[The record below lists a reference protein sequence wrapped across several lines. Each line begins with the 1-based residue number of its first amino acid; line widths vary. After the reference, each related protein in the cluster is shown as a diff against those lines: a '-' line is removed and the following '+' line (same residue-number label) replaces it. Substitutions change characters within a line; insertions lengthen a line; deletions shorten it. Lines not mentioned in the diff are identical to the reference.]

1 MSRGLSRSPP
11 GFPTLVLLAAMSV
24 LSLNM
29 FLPSLP
35 SIAADF
41 EVDYALA
48 SLAVAGYMATTA
60 VMHLLIGPLSDRFG
74 RRPLLLA
81 GLGVFALASI
91 GCFLAADIWAFLAF
105 RVLQSGMIAGWV
117 LSLAMV
123 RDTSPPR
130 ETASRIGYV
139 TMVMAIGP
147 MIGPMLGGALDDA
160 LGWRANFAFYALLGF
175 AALAWCWI
183 DVGETNRNRSATLL
197 RQFHE
202 YPALVRSRRF
212 WGYTACMV
220 FSSGTFYVF
229 LAGVPLAASAAFGLS
244 AATLGFYMGT
254 ITVGFA
260 FGSFLSGRFARRFG
274 FSTMM
279 IAGRVVALAGLTGGL
294 GLFVLGEVSVLT
306 LFGATIFA
314 GLGNGLTMPSANA
327 GAMSLRPHLAGSAA
341 GLAGAT
347 TVAGGAALTSI
358 VGAIITT
365 EHGVWQLLGAMLVCV
380 VAGLAAAVYV
390 RRVDRLELDSAAD
403 SVG

>member
-1 MSRGLSRSPP
+1 MDGPERGPP
-11 GFPTLVLLAAMSV
+11 GFSTLVLLAAMSV

-35 SIAADF
+35 TIAADF
-41 EVDYALA
+41 AVDYALV
-48 SLAVAGYMATTA
+48 SLAIAGYMATTA
-60 VMHLLIGPLSDRFG
+60 VMHLVIGPLSDRFG

-91 GCFLAADIWAFLAF
+91 GCFLAASIWTFLAF
-105 RVLQSGMIAGWV
+105 RVLQSAMVAGWV
-117 LSLAMV
+117 LSLAIV
-123 RDTSPPR
+123 RDTSEPR

-147 MIGPMLGGALDDA
+147 MIGPMIGGGLDE
-160 LGWRANFAFYALLGF
+160 LFGWRANFALYALLGL
-175 AALAWCWI
+175 AAFAWCWV

-202 YPALVRSRRF
+202 YPALFGSRRF

-229 LAGVPLAASAAFGLS
+229 LAGAPLAASAAFGLS
-244 AATLGFYMGT
+244 AATLGFFMGT

-260 FGSFLSGRFARRFG
+260 FGSFLSGRFAKRFQ

-279 IAGRVVALAGLTGGL
+279 IAGRVVALCGLTAGL
-294 GLFVLGEVSVLT
+294 LFYAVGEVSVFT

-327 GAMSLRPHLAGSAA
+327 GALSMRPQLAGSAA

-347 TVAGGAALTSI
+347 TVAGGALLTSI
-358 VGAIITT
+358 VGAVLSA
-365 EHGVWQLLGAMLVCV
+365 EHGVWQLLAAMLLCV
-380 VAGLAAAVYV
+380 LAGLAAALYV
-390 RRVDRLELDSAAD
+390 QRVDRLETEPVAD
-403 SVG
+403 TRS

>member
-1 MSRGLSRSPP
+1 MAYVERTPP
-11 GFPTLVLLAAMSV
+11 GFPTLVLLAALSV

-29 FLPSLP
+29 FVPSLP
-35 SIAADF
+35 HIAADF
-41 EVDYALA
+41 AVDYALA

-60 VMHLLIGPLSDRFG
+60 IMHLLIGPLSDRFG

-81 GLGVFALASI
+81 GLGIFSLASI
-91 GCFLAADIWAFLAF
+91 GCFLAANIWIFLGF
-105 RVLQSGMIAGWV
+105 RVLQSAIVAGWV
-117 LSLAMV
+117 LSLAIV
-123 RDTSPPR
+123 RDTSEPG

-147 MIGPMLGGALDDA
+147 MLGPMLGGALDDVF
-160 LGWRANFAFYALLGF
+160 GWRANFACYALLGLGTF
-175 AALAWCWI
+175 AWCWV
-183 DVGETNRNRSATLL
+183 DAGETNRNRSSTLT

-212 WGYTACMV
+212 WGYTLCMV
-220 FSSGTFYVF
+220 FSTGTFYVF
-229 LAGVPLAASAAFGLS
+229 ITGVPLAASAAFGLS

-260 FGSFLSGRFARRFG
+260 FGSFLSGRLARRFE

-279 IAGRVVALAGLTGGL
+279 IAGRIVALCGLTGGL
-294 GLFVLGEVSVLT
+294 LLFAFGQVSVFS

-327 GAMSLRPHLAGSAA
+327 GAMSLRPQLAGSAA

-390 RRVDRLELDSAAD
+390 RRVDRLELEPPPDSG
-403 SVG
+403 S